1 MELKNVI
8 IGLLLVSAVIT
19 GSLVFLSDIFTYYAI
34 ADTVS
39 SSLNYNY
46 INSTFQNSQEM
57 KNAIITTSN
66 STNPLEIAANL
77 GVISYNGIILSF
89 KSLGNWFIMINSV
102 GSQLG
107 FIPAWVITIAITILL
122 VNFVFIIAQAII
134 SKQV

>member
-1 MELKNVI
+1 MELKNII
-8 IGLLLVSAVIT
+8 IGLLLVTAVIT
-19 GSLVFLSDIFTYYAI
+19 GSLVFLSDMFTGYGV

-39 SSLNYNY
+39 SSLNYDY
-46 INSTFQNSQEM
+46 INSTFQNSQDM
-57 KNAIITTSN
+57 KDTIIKTSN

-89 KSLGNWFIMINSV
+89 KSLGNWFIMLSSI
-102 GSQLG
+102 GTQLG

-122 VNFVFIIAQAII
+122 VTFVFIIAQAII

>member
-8 IGLLLVSAVIT
+8 IGILLVSAIIT
-19 GSLVFLSDIFTYYAI
+19 GSLVFLSDAFTNYGV

-39 SSLNYNY
+39 NSLNYNY

-57 KNAIITTSN
+57 KNAIMATSN
-66 STNPLEIAANL
+66 STNPIDVAANL

-89 KSLGNWFIMINSV
+89 KSLGSWFIMINGV

-122 VNFVFIIAQAII
+122 VTFVFIIAQAII